1 MEKNALE
8 NFESDK
14 NSYAPHPR
22 KTVKLIGHV
31 HARKMFIDSYQSGKL
46 HHAWLLHGPKGIGKA
61 TLAWELTKLLLND
74 STSSKPSG
82 PNYKTLITQRIE
94 ALSEPSIF
102 LCRKQFDKT
111 RKKFSQDISVDEVRR
126 INHFFSL
133 SNPDNLWRIVIIDPV
148 DDLSNSA
155 ANALLKILEEPP
167 EGGIFFL
174 ICKNK
179 EQVLP
184 TILSRCRLLSCSFL
198 EQDEFTKILTQLK
211 IFDNQQVD
219 RNQLFSL
226 TNGSISK
233 AIDMFL
239 NDGLN
244 IFKEILDIINF
255 ENEIDRKKIWLL
267 LNQKNNSGLTRE
279 YHIFISEVLLLALTR
294 ISTALAGKNHLWQLI
309 EEKEIIQFY
318 KKYDESYFPFA
329 MIHSSL
335 LLDFKNT
342 DQTNLDPLNTLFIAF
357 LKIEKVLLKYKIT
370 SQRKN

>member
-1 MEKNALE
+1 MEKNGLE

-14 NSYAPHPR
+14 NSSAPHPR

-31 HARKMFIDSYQSGKL
+31 HAREMFINSYQSGKL

-61 TLAWELTKLLLND
+61 TLAWELTKILLNN
-74 STSSKPSG
+74 STSPKPG
-82 PNYKTLITQRIE
+82 DPNHKTLITQRIE

-111 RKKFSQDISVDEVRR
+111 RKKFSQDISVDEVRK

-167 EGGIFFL
+167 EGGMFFL

-179 EQVLP
+179 EKVIP

-198 EQDEFTKILTQLK
+198 EQDEFTEILSQLK
-211 IFDNQQVD
+211 IFDHQQVD
-219 RNQLFSL
+219 RNQLFCL

-244 IFKEILDIINF
+244 MFKEILGIINF
-255 ENEIDRKKIWLL
+255 ENEMDRKKIWSLL
-267 LNQKNNSGLTRE
+267 SQKNNSGLAKE
-279 YHIFISEVLLLALTR
+279 YPVFIGEALLLALTR

-318 KKYDESYFPFA
+318 KKYDASYFPFA
-329 MIHSSL
+329 WIYSSL
-335 LLDFKNT
+335 LLDLKNT

-357 LKIEKVLLKYKIT
+357 LKIEKVLLKFKMT